1 MRVRPYLTTDAEP
14 LSRLYARSIQAH
26 AASDY
31 SHEQCAAWARLAPS
45 AERLEALMADGR
57 RRFVAVEGE
66 TVVGFLDLEANGHIH
81 FLYKAPEA
89 GRGVAASLLQA
100 AEGACAR
107 EGVSRLFAEASEPAR
122 RFLER
127 HGFTTVQRRDLEVEG
142 VAIHNYAVE
151 KRLEGKD
158 V

>member
-1 MRVRPYLTTDAEP
+1 MRVRPYLPTDAEP

-31 SHEQCAAWARLAPS
+31 SHEQRAAWARLAPS

-81 FLYKAPEA
+81 LLYKAPEA
-89 GRGVAASLLQA
+89 GRGVAALLGRVDAVFPRRVFQ
-100 AEGACAR
+100 
-107 EGVSRLFAEASEPAR
+107 PAR
-122 RFLER
+122 LA
-127 HGFTTVQRRDLEVEG
+127 HAPLRRLP
-142 VAIHNYAVE
+142 AA
-151 KRLEGKD
+151 RPRR
-158 V
+158 